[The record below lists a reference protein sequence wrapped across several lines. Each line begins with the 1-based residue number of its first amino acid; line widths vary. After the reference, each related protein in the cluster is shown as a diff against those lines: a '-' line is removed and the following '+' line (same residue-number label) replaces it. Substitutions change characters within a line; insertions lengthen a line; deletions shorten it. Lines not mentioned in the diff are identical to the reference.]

1 MANLASFRISQ
12 AANPVPN
19 GTYGIARRDM
29 LPFTEGGNIT
39 FEAANTGLIYR
50 WELVQ
55 PPGATG
61 VLSGL
66 TNHIA
71 TLTAEQDGGYIVKLT
86 VNPGSPN
93 EDVDLLYFGIP
104 TTIDDTELCLPALN
118 ETTHDNSISHPEYG
132 WWGKMYAFLRILAA
146 KAGTGGGTGDTYFED
161 GSGTDSLQRID
172 FGDAQ
177 GNYSYSLG
185 RGSESIGANSWA
197 LGANSTSTGAS
208 SIAFGSDS
216 HAQGDYS
223 FCFGTGVSSL
233 AGSTCFGLGYENAF
247 PMSLAVGSS
256 NSNSGQVVNPQTV
269 RIPVNGITTSAGAT
283 SKLYVD
289 PSALYDIGPV
299 PAYSF
304 MNIQVHV
311 VAKSDLPDGRRP
323 ALVTFDGDIQAI
335 ATAAGITYQ
344 DWTIEKNVLSG
355 TPVYAE
361 GSWDLSVPATS
372 ANLTSLE
379 LNIVQDNTN
388 NYPHVIWSGYVDIAI
403 ISTTGGA
410 PS

>member
-12 AANPVPN
+12 AANPVPV
-19 GTYGIARRDM
+19 GTYGVARRDI
-29 LPFTEGGNIT
+29 LPYTAGGDIT
-39 FEAANTGLIYR
+39 LEAENSGQVYR
-50 WELVQ
+50 WELIQ

-61 VLSGL
+61 VISGI
-66 TNHIA
+66 TSQTA
-71 TLTAEQDGGYIVKLT
+71 TLTAEQDGGYIAKLT

-93 EDVDLLYFGIP
+93 EDIDLLYFGIP
-104 TTIDDTELCLPALN
+104 TVIDDTELCLPALN

-132 WWGKMYAFLRILAA
+132 WWEKMYTFLRILAA
-146 KAGTGGGTGDTYFED
+146 KAGTGGGTGDTFFEA

-177 GNYSYSLG
+177 GDYSWSLG
-185 RGSESIGANSWA
+185 VSSEAVGANSWA
-197 LGANSTSTGAS
+197 LGANSVSTGIS
-208 SIAFGSDS
+208 SIAFGSASD
-216 HAQGDYS
+216 AYGDYS
-223 FCFGTGVSSL
+223 FCFGVSVRSL
-233 AGSTCFGLGYENAF
+233 DGSTCFGYGYQNAF
-247 PMSLAVGSS
+247 PMSLSVGYDNSS
-256 NSNSGQVVNPQTV
+256 AGQITNPQTV
-269 RIPVNGITTSAGAT
+269 RIPVNGITTSAGAV

-289 PSALYDIGPV
+289 PSELFAIGPV

-311 VAKSDLPDGRRP
+311 VAKSDMPDGTAP
-323 ALVTFDGDIQAI
+323 ALVTFDGEIQAI

-361 GSWDLSVPATS
+361 GSWDLSVPASS
-372 ANLTSLE
+372 ANLTSLD
-379 LNIVQDNTN
+379 LNIVQDSTGSNP
-388 NYPHVIWSGYVDIAI
+388 YVIWSGYVDIAI
-403 ISTTGGA
+403 VSTTGGA